1 MPEEHKSTFNT
12 ISVNVGKFH
21 LGEKTVLVPQMNR
34 IAAHLFAATFR
45 SFGMRAKTLET
56 YKGID
61 LAKAHASGK
70 ECYPCLVTMGD
81 ILYFIDK
88 ERKRLGDRFHPDD
101 FIYFLPEAEGPCRF
115 GMYTKYQR
123 LVLDSF
129 LGTGKLRIGA
139 ITSGDGYSLEG
150 LLDDSRQL
158 DLRKASYFA
167 LVVADV
173 MDRLL
178 WRLRPYEKE
187 PGIMDAFIEK
197 AMHRMEG
204 VFETYGTMKKFGTIL
219 DKLEEIVKTGIT
231 LIDPT
236 IPRKPLVGVVGE
248 VFVRM
253 HPPSNEDVIR
263 TLEGF
268 GAEVVN
274 ASITEWVNFVSYV
287 NFKEAKGIFRRNL
300 KQRRMKPAKTYLS
313 QTIGYGLDY
322 LYQEFRKNQVY
333 KRVTSL
339 IDLSLDHNMAHL
351 DRVLTKADLFTFSL
365 KTEPG
370 VCIASILEYI
380 HKGLNGVVNVYP
392 FTCMHSM
399 TVSAIIKP
407 RMNEYHIPYLDVS
420 CDGTAQPGREAAIR
434 TFLYQVHQHF
444 RRNGG
449 TGDIQDAPTPK

>member
-1 MPEEHKSTFNT
+1 MPYEHGHTFDT
-12 ISVNVGKFH
+12 INANVGKFH
-21 LGEKTVLVPQMNR
+21 LGGKTVLVPQMNR
-34 IAAHLFAATFR
+34 IAAHLFTATLR
-45 SFGMRAKTLET
+45 SFGLRAKTLET
-56 YKGID
+56 YRGVD
-61 LAKAHASGK
+61 LAKAHTSGK

-81 ILYFIDK
+81 ILYFVDQ
-88 ERKRLGDRFHPDD
+88 ERKRLGDKFNADD
-101 FIYFLPEAEGPCRF
+101 FIYFLPGAEGPCRF

-129 LGTGKLRIGA
+129 LGTGQLRIGA

-150 LLDDSRQL
+150 LLDESRQL

-187 PGIMDAFIEK
+187 PGMMDAFIQK
-197 AMHRMEG
+197 AMEHMEDI
-204 VFETYGTMKKFGTIL
+204 FETHSANKEFGTIL
-219 DKLEEIVKTGIT
+219 DRLEETIKTGKT
-231 LIDPT
+231 LIDPAL
-236 IPRKPLVGVVGE
+236 PRKPLIGVVGE
-248 VFVRM
+248 VFIRM
-253 HPPSNEDVIR
+253 HPPSNENLIR

-274 ASITEWVNFVSYV
+274 ASLTEWVNFVSYV
-287 NFKEAKGIFRRNL
+287 NYKHARGRFRRNL
-300 KQRRMKPAKTYLS
+300 KQWRIAAAKSCLRE
-313 QTIGYGLDY
+313 TIGYGLDY

-333 KRVTSL
+333 KRVTSIINL
-339 IDLSLDHNMAHL
+339 IEDHDMAHL
-351 DRVLTKADLFTFSL
+351 DRVLAKADLFTFDL

-407 RMNEYHIPYLDVS
+407 IMNKQRIPYLDIS

-434 TFLYQVHQHF
+434 TFLYQVYQHF

-449 TGDIQDAPTPK
+449 KEGTEDAIEPQ

>member
-1 MPEEHKSTFNT
+1 MPDEHDSTFNT
-12 ISVNVGKFH
+12 MNVNVGKFH

-34 IAAHLFAATFR
+34 FAAHLFSATLR
-45 SFGMRAKTLET
+45 SFGLRAKPLET
-56 YKGID
+56 YRGLE
-61 LAKAHASGK
+61 LAKAHTSGK
-70 ECYPCLVTMGD
+70 ECYPCLVTLGD
-81 ILYFIDK
+81 ILYFIDN
-88 ERKRLGDRFHPDD
+88 ERKRLGHRFNADN
-101 FIYFLPEAEGPCRF
+101 FIYFLPQAEGPCRF

-129 LGTGKLRIGA
+129 LGEGKLRIGA

-158 DLRKASYFA
+158 DLRKVSCFA
-167 LVVADV
+167 LVIADV
-173 MDRLL
+173 MDRVL

-187 PGIMDAFIEK
+187 VGIIDAYIQK
-197 AMHRMEG
+197 ALHHMEG
-204 VFETYGTMKKFGTIL
+204 VFETYGAKKKFGAIL
-219 DKLEEIVKTGIT
+219 DKLEETITAGKT

-236 IPRKPLVGVVGE
+236 LPRKPLIGVVGE

-253 HPPSNEDVIR
+253 HPPSNEDLIR

-274 ASITEWVNFVSYV
+274 ASLTEWVNFVSYV
-287 NFKEAKGIFRRNL
+287 NFKNAKGRFRRNL
-300 KQRRMKPAKTYLS
+300 KLWRLASARRYLMKTF
-313 QTIGYGLDY
+313 GYGLDY

-339 IDLSLDHNMAHL
+339 IDLIGDHNMAHL
-351 DRVLTKADLFTFSL
+351 DRVLGKADLFTFDL
-365 KTEPG
+365 KTEPA

-407 RMNEYHIPYLDVS
+407 LMNDQRVPYLDVS
-420 CDGTAQPGREAAIR
+420 CDGTAPPGREAAIR

-449 TGDIQDAPTPK
+449 NREIQDMAVRI